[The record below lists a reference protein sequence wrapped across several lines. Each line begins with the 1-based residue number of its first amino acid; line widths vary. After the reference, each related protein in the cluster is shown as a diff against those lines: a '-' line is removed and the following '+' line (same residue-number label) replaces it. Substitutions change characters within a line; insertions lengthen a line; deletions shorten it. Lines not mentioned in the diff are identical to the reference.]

1 MAKRPLA
8 SQVMIL
14 KRCAGAIKR
23 ELARGRKCTTAKYF
37 LGRAEENLLNAC
49 QALGEWEMYHKEEAE
64 EGGKNRGRRR
74 P

>member
-8 SQVMIL
+8 AQVMIL

-23 ELARGRKCTTAKYF
+23 ELARGRKCATAKYF

-49 QALGEWEMYHKEEAE
+49 QELGEWEACCKEDTA
-64 EGGKNRGRRR
+64 G
-74 P
+74 